1 MNWVTGLTEI
11 PFILQMPSSNFS
23 WRISERKMP
32 LYDYKC
38 PVCGAV
44 TEVRHKMDEEMEM
57 FCKHQLSPL
66 FSCYDSELIRMEKQV
81 SVPSLVFKGSGFYET
96 DYKGK

>member
-1 MNWVTGLTEI
+1 
-11 PFILQMPSSNFS
+11 
-23 WRISERKMP
+23 MP

-44 TEVRHKMDEEMEM
+44 TEVRHKMDEEVEI
-57 FCKHQLSPL
+57 FCKHKTCLLWNPH
-66 FSCYDSELIRMEKQV
+66 YDYTLAKMERQF